1 MTVSTNHKEPFMDTF
16 IAVLEQLGRDDLGG
30 AGGKVV

>member
-1 MTVSTNHKEPFMDTF
+1 MDTF